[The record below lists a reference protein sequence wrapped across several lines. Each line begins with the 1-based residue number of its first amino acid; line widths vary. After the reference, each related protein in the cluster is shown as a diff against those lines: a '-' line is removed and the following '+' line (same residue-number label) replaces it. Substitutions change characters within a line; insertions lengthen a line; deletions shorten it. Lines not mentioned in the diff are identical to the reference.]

1 MNDFFRQI
9 RQAFPLNR
17 GRSLARKVNSA
28 FNQLL
33 VILKRGEYV
42 FAERQR
48 AERDRAEFL
57 EQNRDTQVDQNVARN
72 TDNRRANRLLWL
84 VWIFEAILSYK
95 GIQYLTDHF
104 TGIPSSWWF
113 LILPA
118 GLAFA
123 SFAIYG
129 SIMMNHF
136 AQRFR
141 QGNFATYAFLRAA
154 SYALVFIIPICN
166 MLEAYESHG
175 GPDGSSFTI
184 ALNWALVLITIFFHT
199 SLVTMSNVFI
209 TAKNSKVALAELAK
223 KDHALRKV
231 ESEVRALNT
240 SFFNAKGVF
249 SQRAREFVAGFKEIE
264 GQNAEAAR
272 QLLYLLNNFTIWII
286 NNKVYQHQVLPYHA
300 NKNGQPVV
308 ETEYFDPKLNSLV
321 AGWDQLSSVTA
332 YGGNGQDGEL
342 RGPAH
347 PALEIPGG
355 GPQSDGEQHVLQNT
369 EDVLAAGDNV
379 VNDGQDHSQLAEP
392 ILDSLEPNPNDKT
405 L

>member
-1 MNDFFRQI
+1 MNDFFREI
-9 RQAFPLNR
+9 RQAFLANR
-17 GRSLARKVNSA
+17 VRSLARKLNSA

-42 FAERQR
+42 IAER

-84 VWIFEAILSYK
+84 VWIFEAVLSYK

-141 QGNFATYAFLRAA
+141 QGNLATYALLMAA

-199 SLVTMSNVFI
+199 SLITMSNVFI
-209 TAKNSKVALAELAK
+209 TAKNSKVALAELSK
-223 KDHALRKV
+223 KDNALKKI
-231 ESEVRALNT
+231 ESKVRALNT
-240 SFFNAKGVF
+240 SFFNAKEIF
-249 SQRAREFVAGFKEIE
+249 SQSAREFVAAFMEME
-264 GQNAEAAR
+264 GQNPELAR
-272 QLLYLLNNFTIWII
+272 KLLYLLDNFTIWMV
-286 NNKVYQHQVLPYHA
+286 NNKVFQHQVLPYHG
-300 NKNGQPVV
+300 NEQGQPVV
-308 ETEYFDPKLNSLV
+308 EMDYFDPKLTTLV
-321 AGWDQLSSVTA
+321 RGWDQLSSMSVYNT
-332 YGGNGQDGEL
+332 NGQDGEL
-342 RGPAH
+342 PSAVH
-347 PALEIPGG
+347 PTMELPDNERQPDNGQQRDETADEVRSGQEG
-355 GPQSDGEQHVLQNT
+355 WGSDGEDAPPSSDPLVDPT
-369 EDVLAAGDNV
+369 
-379 VNDGQDHSQLAEP
+379 
-392 ILDSLEPNPNDKT
+392 EPNPNEKI